1 MIIYQAAER
10 AVCDCISRLLRHS
23 GQGGGHIDA
32 DSGNPAPEGKGACI
46 CRVLNYLV
54 KVISEAAA
62 ERSSAAAVGSDK
74 GTPGHKRSLSQQQHL
89 PPEPPMNELSHD
101 RATLHLLFALKT
113 LNYMLTAKHHVHI
126 VRQLVVRYNSIV
138 EPHP

>member
-10 AVCDCISRLLRHS
+10 AVHDCIARLLRHS
-23 GQGGGHIDA
+23 GQGGGHISDP
-32 DSGNPAPEGKGACI
+32 DCGHTAPEGKDACI
-46 CRVLNYLV
+46 CRVLGYVV
-54 KVISEAAA
+54 KVIAEAAA
-62 ERSSAAAVGSDK
+62 ERNGAAAVGSEK
-74 GTPGHKRSLSQQQHL
+74 GTPVHKRTLSQQQHL

-126 VRQLVVRYNSIV
+126 VRQLVVRYATV
-138 EPHP
+138 